1 MPQPKKIIVV
11 GVGNSL
17 LSDEGIGP
25 KAVERLKKM
34 GLPERV
40 KIFDAGVSLQSI
52 LSLAEGFDKMIVID
66 AVKGGDAPGTIYR
79 FTLDE
84 LEQGKT
90 SNISFKL
97 SLHEMDVP
105 RAIAM
110 ERLIVELPKE
120 IVVIGM
126 EPQSLEPGEKLSD
139 ALEQRIEQLIE
150 RVLKEIN

>member
-1 MPQPKKIIVV
+1 MEELKKIIVV

-17 LSDEGIGP
+17 LSDEGVGP
-25 KAVERLKKM
+25 KAVEYLNKM

-40 KIFDAGVSLQSI
+40 KIFDAGVSLQSV

-66 AVKGGDAPGTIYR
+66 AVKGGGSPGTIYR
-79 FTLDE
+79 FTLEE

-90 SNISFKL
+90 GNISFKL

-105 RAIAM
+105 RAVAM
-110 ERLIVELPKE
+110 ERLIAELPKE

-139 ALEQRIEQLIE
+139 AVEQKIEQLIE
-150 RVLKEIN
+150 KVLTEIS